1 MTILK
6 KITIRDVPD
15 SLHARLVIEANRS
28 GKSMN
33 AYLLDK
39 LSDIYTYDRV
49 DSYLRSLESD
59 KYHISEQ
66 LATQNELMVLILDE
80 LEEN

>member
-1 MTILK
+1 MK

-59 KYHISEQ
+59 KY
-66 LATQNELMVLILDE
+66 T
-80 LEEN
+80 